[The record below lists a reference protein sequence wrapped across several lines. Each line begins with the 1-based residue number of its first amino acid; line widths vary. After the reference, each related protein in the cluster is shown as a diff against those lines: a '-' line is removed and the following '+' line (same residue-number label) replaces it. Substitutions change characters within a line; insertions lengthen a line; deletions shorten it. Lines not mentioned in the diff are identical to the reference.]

1 MTDHDTP
8 DTPDPTLEAAGK
20 RLRQH
25 APDDVASHQALAR
38 VKQRADAP
46 EARRRSWWPA
56 LIGVGLAAAAV
67 VGVIAIRTDDTATI
81 APVQTTPDIGPLPT
95 VTSTPEPSTTP
106 LPSTT
111 EPPPVGPS
119 VGVDGPC
126 ITVTVAET
134 SATGCPQTGAEFA
147 QSEQRMFVANLDGPV
162 IVTSSSA
169 DPFDDLSAATD
180 DSGNFGFAATC
191 HWDDLAPRI
200 PDGGLVEL
208 VVCNDTG
215 VMGLDV
221 ADLVTDGGDGQAR
234 PTEYFTLATP
244 FLPDGADLGPGTPV
258 DGLPGAL
265 AFTAPVQDISNCSIL
280 LLPDRSGWKEM
291 CGFDNGL
298 EPSTALVQIRPI
310 DRDVHEITVDSSG
323 LVTTARPL
331 ELMAPSSG
339 CALDSAGDLI
349 RALPASSMVTGIGCI
364 DDKASLV
371 TGSVLAQQ
379 GPPDG
384 SIWLAVRNGEGAW
397 SITDNGTGIDEEAFS
412 FPIVPQS
419 VWELWPESTVPGFRS
434 FWWEP
439 IVAIP
444 TRPTVDAFADEL
456 LTTLATLDT
465 EAEFPLNE
473 RLVEV
478 RPAGLPLVIAQV
490 DIGGDDSVAG
500 AVIYV
505 WLDEVFDDSGP
516 VGWRAGEVLAGE
528 VCTRGET
535 AGHDLCI

>member
-1 MTDHDTP
+1 
-8 DTPDPTLEAAGK
+8 
-20 RLRQH
+20 
-25 APDDVASHQALAR
+25 
-38 VKQRADAP
+38 
-46 EARRRSWWPA
+46 
-56 LIGVGLAAAAV
+56 
-67 VGVIAIRTDDTATI
+67 
-81 APVQTTPDIGPLPT
+81 
-95 VTSTPEPSTTP
+95 
-106 LPSTT
+106 
-111 EPPPVGPS
+111 
-119 VGVDGPC
+119 
-126 ITVTVAET
+126 
-134 SATGCPQTGAEFA
+134 
-147 QSEQRMFVANLDGPV
+147 
-162 IVTSSSA
+162 
-169 DPFDDLSAATD
+169 
-180 DSGNFGFAATC
+180 
-191 HWDDLAPRI
+191 
-200 PDGGLVEL
+200 
-208 VVCNDTG
+208 
-215 VMGLDV
+215 
-221 ADLVTDGGDGQAR
+221 
-234 PTEYFTLATP
+234 
-244 FLPDGADLGPGTPV
+244 
-258 DGLPGAL
+258 
-265 AFTAPVQDISNCSIL
+265 
-280 LLPDRSGWKEM
+280 
-291 CGFDNGL
+291 
-298 EPSTALVQIRPI
+298 
-310 DRDVHEITVDSSG
+310 
-323 LVTTARPL
+323 
-331 ELMAPSSG
+331 
-339 CALDSAGDLI
+339 
-349 RALPASSMVTGIGCI
+349 VTGIGCI